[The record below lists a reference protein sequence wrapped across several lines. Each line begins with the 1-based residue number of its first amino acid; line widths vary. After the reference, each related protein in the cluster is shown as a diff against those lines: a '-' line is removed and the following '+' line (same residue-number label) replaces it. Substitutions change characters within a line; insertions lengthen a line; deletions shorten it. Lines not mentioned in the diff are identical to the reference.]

1 MFITFYITN
10 ECTALFTVDIYSKC
24 FNKHL
29 NLKGTIYQQY
39 NSIAQNLWAS
49 YKQVSFPATQMV
61 CLQDTVHKTMKL
73 EWICFGNV
81 MNLFEWKPV
90 LFHI

>member
-1 MFITFYITN
+1 MFITFYIIN

-39 NSIAQNLWAS
+39 NSIAQNL
-49 YKQVSFPATQMV
+49 
-61 CLQDTVHKTMKL
+61 
-73 EWICFGNV
+73 
-81 MNLFEWKPV
+81 
-90 LFHI
+90 